1 MLPKEN
7 RLRNKKDFDRISTRG
22 RQVSGNFLILKFQ
35 SNELNLARIGFVVS
49 KKVSKKAVL
58 RNKVKRRLREA
69 VKRELVSLKPGF
81 DLVFF
86 TRREIKDRE
95 FSDIQQAVKQLFEK
109 AKLYNA

>member
-7 RLRNKKDFDRISTRG
+7 RLKKKKDFNKVAAGDQQI
-22 RQVSGNFLILKFQ
+22 SGNFLILKFQ
-35 SNELNLARIGFVVS
+35 SNDLSVARVGFVVS

-69 VKRELVSLKPGF
+69 VRAELARVRPGF

-86 TRREIKDRE
+86 TRREIKEKE
-95 FSDIQQAVKQLFEK
+95 FSDIQQLVKQLLEK
-109 AKLYNA
+109 AKLYV